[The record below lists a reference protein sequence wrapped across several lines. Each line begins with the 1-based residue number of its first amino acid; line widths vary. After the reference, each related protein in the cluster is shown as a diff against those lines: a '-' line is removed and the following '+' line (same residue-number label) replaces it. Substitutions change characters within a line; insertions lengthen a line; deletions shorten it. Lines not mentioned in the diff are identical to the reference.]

1 VISPTTALIVCRTSF
16 YAAASVLY
24 GCGCFV
30 AFLAPQRLRQEIRSP
45 FRTAGVLAL
54 LASLAWLPIQA
65 AVVGD
70 NWTSALDWATLSALS
85 KTTSGT
91 AWFVHCILALSAFGV
106 ILLRPHASTA
116 RAVIAALLMAS
127 LVLSGHAEMD
137 EGNRRALHILNHML
151 HLLSGGFW
159 LGSLVAL
166 PSGLARLRDPTLSAD
181 AKIALRRFSSTGHL
195 AVSLVIVTG
204 IVNTALILGH
214 WPDDLASPYQ
224 LLLDAKI
231 ILVVAM
237 VSLAVINRYVFVP
250 RLRRQP
256 EYAVANIRNGT
267 FAELGLGAV
276 VLALVAI
283 FGLMD
288 PS

>member
-1 VISPTTALIVCRTSF
+1 MISPTTALILCRTSF

-24 GCGCFV
+24 GSGCFV

-70 NWTSALDWATLSALS
+70 KWTSALDLATLSALS
-85 KTTSGT
+85 KTTGGT
-91 AWFVHCILALSAFGV
+91 AWFVHCSLALSAFV
-106 ILLRPHASTA
+106 ILARPHASAA

-137 EGNRRALHILNHML
+137 EGTRRALHILNHIL

-166 PSGLARLRDPTLSAD
+166 PAGLARLRDPTLCAD
-181 AKIALRRFSSTGHL
+181 AKIALRRFSSAGHI
-195 AVSLVIVTG
+195 AVSFVVITG
-204 IVNTALILGH
+204 IVNTALILGR

-231 ILVVAM
+231 VLVIAM
-237 VSLAVINRYVFVP
+237 ASLAVINRYVFVP

-256 EYAVANIRNGT
+256 ECAVVNIRYGT
-267 FAELGLGAV
+267 FAELALGAGV
-276 VLALVAI
+276 FALVAI

>member
-1 VISPTTALIVCRTSF
+1 MISPATALVLCRTSF

-24 GCGCFV
+24 GSGCFV

-70 NWTSALDWATLSALS
+70 NWASALDGATLSALS
-85 KTTSGT
+85 KTTGGT
-91 AWFVHCILALSAFGV
+91 AWFVRCTLALSAFGV
-106 ILLRPHASTA
+106 VFARPKASAA
-116 RAVIAALLMAS
+116 RAVIAALLMVS

-137 EGNRRALHILNHML
+137 EGTRRAVHILNHIL

-166 PSGLARLRDPTLSAD
+166 PDGLARLRDPTLRGD
-181 AKIALRRFSSTGHL
+181 AKIALQRFSSAGHI
-195 AVSLVIVTG
+195 AVALVVITG
-204 IVNTALILGH
+204 IVNTALILGG
-214 WPDDLASPYQ
+214 WPDNPASPYQ

-231 ILVVAM
+231 VLVISM
-237 VSLAVINRYVFVP
+237 MTLAVINRYVFVP

-256 EYAVANIRNGT
+256 ECAVANIRNGT
-267 FAELGLGAV
+267 FAELTLGAA
-276 VLALVAI
+276 VLALVAT

-288 PS
+288 PG